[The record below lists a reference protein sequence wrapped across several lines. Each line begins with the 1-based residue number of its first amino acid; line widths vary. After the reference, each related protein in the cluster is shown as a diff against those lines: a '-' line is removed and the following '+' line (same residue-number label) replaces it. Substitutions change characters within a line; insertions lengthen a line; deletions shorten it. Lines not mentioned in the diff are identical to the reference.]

1 MHLQRP
7 LTVVIQS
14 PTHDRAYEG
23 VLKMGRNRKKVQIS
37 SGWARAMRK
46 LEIKEGKV
54 YLFLF
59 DLLQD
64 GRMSLCLWRA
74 HE

>member
-1 MHLQRP
+1 
-7 LTVVIQS
+7 
-14 PTHDRAYEG
+14 
-23 VLKMGRNRKKVQIS
+23 
-37 SGWARAMRK
+37 MRK

-64 GRMSLCLWRA
+64 GRMSLCLWRV